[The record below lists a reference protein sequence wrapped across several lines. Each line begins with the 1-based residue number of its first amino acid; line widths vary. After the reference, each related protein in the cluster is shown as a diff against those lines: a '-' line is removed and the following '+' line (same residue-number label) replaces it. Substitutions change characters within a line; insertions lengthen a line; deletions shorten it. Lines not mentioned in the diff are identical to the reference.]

1 MQNRFMR
8 FFTSWSLV
16 QRFSIVSLM
25 IIIAGALGVGWWV
38 GEEIKTGVIN
48 ESAANAALYLDSFIS
63 PHLQELHQ
71 IKILPAD
78 HVVMLNDLLRETD
91 LGGRVLAFKIWN
103 ADGNVLYSKGPSLF
117 SDVFP
122 NMADQARV
130 WRGEIVAGI
139 SASPAE
145 KKLEEEKFGTRLLQ
159 IYSPVRLSGTDQ
171 VIAIAEFYE
180 RADTLE
186 AEVIAAQRRSW
197 LVVGLA
203 MSGIYL
209 LLVGFVRWAGSTINR
224 QALELTKQVA
234 RLTELLA
241 QNDELRARVQRA
253 AANATAHNERSLR
266 RISAELH
273 DGPTQ
278 ELGLALLRLDR
289 VVGQNEICRLA
300 HPESACNQQ
309 LPQIQSALQSALQEM
324 RSIAAGFGLPQLD
337 RLSFSDVLKRVV
349 HVHERRTG
357 SRVVLHVE
365 NLPDAATIPVKIT
378 TYRLIQEALSNA
390 HRHANG
396 IGQRV
401 SVVHAAGLLH
411 IEIADDGPGFDVAS
425 SLASDEHLGLSGM
438 RERVESLGGWFKI
451 ESEVGRGTK
460 IIAYLP
466 PQTAG
471 GNTND

>member
-1 MQNRFMR
+1 MQNRLIR
-8 FFTSWSLV
+8 FIKSLSLV

-25 IIIAGALGVGWWV
+25 IIIAGTLGVGWWV

-48 ESAANAALYLDSFIS
+48 ESAATAALYLDSFIS
-63 PHLQELHQ
+63 PHLQELHHV
-71 IKILPAD
+71 KALPPD
-78 HVVMLNDLLRETD
+78 HVAMLDDLLRETD
-91 LGGRVLAFKIWN
+91 LGGRVLAFKIWD
-103 ADGNVLYSKGPSLF
+103 AQGKVLYSKGPSLF
-117 SDVFP
+117 SDLFP
-122 NMADQARV
+122 NVEDQARA

-139 SASPAE
+139 SDSSVE
-145 KKLEEEKFGTRLLQ
+145 KKLEEEKFNTRLLQ
-159 IYSPVRLSGTDQ
+159 LYSPIRLSGTDQ

-180 RADTLE
+180 RADSLE

-197 LVVGLA
+197 LVVGFA
-203 MSGIYL
+203 MCGIYL
-209 LLVGFVRWAGSTINR
+209 LLVGFVRWAGHTIER
-224 QALELTKQVA
+224 QELELTGQVA

-241 QNDELRARVQRA
+241 QNDELRARIQRA
-253 AANATAHNERSLR
+253 AANATSHNERSLR

-289 VVGQNEICRLA
+289 VIGQNEVCRLA
-300 HPESACNQQ
+300 HPESPCNEQ

-337 RLSFSDVLKRVV
+337 HLSFLDVLKRVV

-357 SRVVLHVE
+357 SRVALHVE
-365 NLPDAATIPVKIT
+365 NLPEAVALPVKIT
-378 TYRLIQEALSNA
+378 AYRLIQEALSNA

-401 SVVHAAGLLH
+401 SVVHVDGMLR
-411 IEIADDGPGFDVAS
+411 IEVADDGPGFDVAPL
-425 SLASDEHLGLSGM
+425 LASDEHLGLSGM

-451 ESEVGRGTK
+451 ESAAGIGTK
-460 IIAYLP
+460 VIACLVP
-466 PQTAG
+466 RTAG
-471 GNTND
+471 GNAND

>member
-1 MQNRFMR
+1 MQNRWSR
-8 FFTSWSLV
+8 FVKQLSLV
-16 QRFSIVSLM
+16 QRFSIVSFL
-25 IIIAGALGVGWWV
+25 IIVSGALGVGWWV

-48 ESAANAALYLDSFIS
+48 ESAATAALYLDNFIS
-63 PHLQELHQ
+63 PHLQDLDQ
-71 IKILPAD
+71 IDFLPAD

-91 LGGRVLAFKIWN
+91 LGGRVLAFKIW
-103 ADGNVLYSKGPSLF
+103 DEHGNVLYSKGPSLF

-122 NMADQARV
+122 NMEDQVRV

-139 SASPAE
+139 SDSPAE

-159 IYSPVRLSGTDQ
+159 IYSPVRLSETNQ

-197 LVVGLA
+197 WVVGLA
-203 MSGIYL
+203 MLGIYL
-209 LLVGFVRWAGSTINR
+209 LLVGFVRWAGSTITR
-224 QALELTKQVA
+224 QELALTGQVA

-241 QNDELRARVQRA
+241 QNDALHARVQRA

-289 VVGQNEICRLA
+289 VIGQNEVCRLNS
-300 HPESACNQQ
+300 PYVACNDH

-324 RSIAAGFGLPQLD
+324 RSIAAGFGLPQLEP
-337 RLSFSDVLKRVV
+337 LSFSDVLKRVI

-357 SRVVLHVE
+357 SRVALHVE
-365 NLPDAATIPVKIT
+365 NLPDEVTLPVKIT
-378 TYRLIQEALSNA
+378 AYRVIQEALSNA

-396 IGQRV
+396 LGQRV
-401 SVVHAAGLLH
+401 SIVHAAGLLK
-411 IEIADDGPGFDVAS
+411 IEITDEGPGFDVAQ

-451 ESEVGRGTK
+451 ESAAGRGTK
-460 IIAYLP
+460 VIACLTP
-466 PQTAG
+466 SQPEEI
-471 GNTND
+471 